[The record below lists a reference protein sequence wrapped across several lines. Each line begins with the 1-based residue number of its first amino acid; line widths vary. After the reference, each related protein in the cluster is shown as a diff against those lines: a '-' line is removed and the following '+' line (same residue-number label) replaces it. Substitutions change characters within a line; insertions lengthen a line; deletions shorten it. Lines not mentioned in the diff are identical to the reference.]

1 MFLLHYRSR
10 CTPAAFAVLGEI
22 YNARGDRQGR
32 GRDQGELDY
41 GAKYPK
47 AVARIVDDADVLLAA
62 PSKSSEASFISDRPI
77 SIALI
82 IQYPLFVSAVVVGV
96 QRSSEMFG
104 FHKDVTRSVYELR
117 SVPAQALRR

>member
-10 CTPAAFAVLGEI
+10 CTLAAFAVLGEI

-47 AVARIVDDADVLLAA
+47 AVARIVDDADDAA
-62 PSKSSEASFISDRPI
+62 AAVGFSFLVADGDASTWG
-77 SIALI
+77 L
-82 IQYPLFVSAVVVGV
+82 
-96 QRSSEMFG
+96 
-104 FHKDVTRSVYELR
+104 
-117 SVPAQALRR
+117 

>member
-47 AVARIVDDADVLLAA
+47 AVARIVDDADDAA
-62 PSKSSEASFISDRPI
+62 AVGFSFLVADGDASTW
-77 SIALI
+77 
-82 IQYPLFVSAVVVGV
+82 
-96 QRSSEMFG
+96 G
-104 FHKDVTRSVYELR
+104 F
-117 SVPAQALRR
+117 